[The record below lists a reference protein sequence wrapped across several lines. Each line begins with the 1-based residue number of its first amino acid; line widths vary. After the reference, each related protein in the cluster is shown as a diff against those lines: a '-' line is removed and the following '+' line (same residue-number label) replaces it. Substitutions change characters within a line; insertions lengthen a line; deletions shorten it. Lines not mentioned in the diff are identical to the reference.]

1 MLLVYT
7 PRCPCLA
14 STGSDVL
21 VVLRVLVLVIIMLPP
36 VGKRKFSVA
45 SIEGESKT
53 ASKLSN
59 GTVLNDF
66 E

>member
-45 SIEGESKT
+45 FVPPSVRLFVCPSRKCP
-53 ASKLSN
+53 
-59 GTVLNDF
+59 D
-66 E
+66 